1 MVPAS
6 TVTIKTDTATIDGS
20 SGIEGDGVGLCSVGG
35 CCVGKQDGVMN
46 GVGLGEGVNV
56 EIGEE
61 VNVEFAVTLI
71 DIGIKN

>member
-35 CCVGKQDGVMN
+35 CCVGK
-46 GVGLGEGVNV
+46 
-56 EIGEE
+56 
-61 VNVEFAVTLI
+61 
-71 DIGIKN
+71 